1 MNEAKTIW
9 RVDDRLIHGQVV
21 VGWCS
26 QLPIKKL
33 IVCDNEIATTDWE
46 KELLLMAAPPDL
58 PTDILTTDEVAAKK
72 DEFANPESLQM
83 VLVKSP
89 FIIEELLNKSIK
101 IEKIN
106 IGGLHFS
113 ENRKEYL
120 SYVFLTDEEA
130 ECLRRLSRQGVTIE
144 CQDLPG
150 ATVVNLTKLLDKKH
164 A

>member
-1 MNEAKTIW
+1 MSEAKTIW

-33 IVCDNEIATTDWE
+33 MVCDNEIATTDWE

-58 PTDILTTDEVAAKK
+58 PTDILTTDEIAAKK
-72 DEFANPESLQM
+72 DEFVNPESLQM

-89 FIIEELLNKSIK
+89 FIIEELLNKSVS

-130 ECLRRLSRQGVTIE
+130 ECLQRLSRQGVVIE

-150 ATVVNLTKLLDKKH
+150 AAVVNLTKLLDQKH